1 MLSCFP
7 PRPSHPFVII
17 VLDFEESVFQSNATS
32 SFITGSSFSLPV
44 LSFLPAT
51 NTNKFCLYTII
62 SSCFHIAPPRP
73 FVCAKNPPVYCSF
86 MMIKGKPCKVL
97 SISVSKT
104 GKHGHAKCNFVAT
117 DIFTGKKYEDM
128 IPSTHGTT
136 VPVVNRSDWEIID
149 IGEDDGELTLM
160 DEAGNQKTDL
170 NLPTYPE
177 EMADQIREAWNG
189 GENTVVVTVQAAV
202 GIEQVISFKKESS

>member
-1 MLSCFP
+1 MSDED
-7 PRPSHPFVII
+7 
-17 VLDFEESVFQSNATS
+17 DFKIESTDAGASAT
-32 SFITGSSFSLPV
+32 IPMEAGQI
-44 LSFLPAT
+44 
-51 NTNKFCLYTII
+51 KKGG
-62 SSCFHIAPPRP
+62 HI
-73 FVCAKNPPVYCSF
+73 
-86 MMIKGKPCKVL
+86 MIKGKPCKVT

-136 VPVVNRSDWEIID
+136 VPIVNRSDWEVID
-149 IGEDDGELTLM
+149 IDEGGELTLM

-170 NLPTYPE
+170 NLPAFPE
-177 EMADQIREAWNG
+177 ELAGQIREAWNG
-189 GENTVVVTVQAAV
+189 GENSVIVTVQSAV